1 MLQQLYDFVLGMVFG
16 FLLAAPPG
24 PMNALIAAEAT
35 RSPIHGTSVG
45 LGAMSADGILMVI
58 TYFFSRVLGY
68 YAHYLYFVGFAVMI
82 YLAVSILRST
92 FSHRSSGGNRS
103 PFLNYFMG
111 ISMGLTNPYQV
122 FWWLTAGLSFMGI
135 FGIFSV
141 IGLFLAILIWVFVFP
156 YTVYVGRVYG
166 GSRVDFAIKLI
177 SALGIMAFAVYIL
190 VNALLFFM

>member
-1 MLQQLYDFVLGMVFG
+1 MLQQFYDFALGMAFG

-92 FSHRSSGGNRS
+92 FSPRNSGSNRS

-111 ISMGLTNPYQV
+111 VSMGLTNPYQV
-122 FWWLTAGLSFMGI
+122 FWWLTAGLSFMSI

-141 IGLFLAILIWVFVFP
+141 VGLFTAILIWVLVFP
-156 YTVYVGRVYG
+156 YAVYVGKVYG
-166 GSRVDFAIKLI
+166 GSRVDFAVKLI
-177 SALGIMAFAVYIL
+177 SALGIMAFAIYIL
-190 VNALLFFM
+190 ANALWLLT